1 MSQGGGMASTE
12 WSSGDR
18 PESSPLQL
26 PDQPTA
32 QRFSRVWQPELDRLE
47 QPSAQ
52 RFGHAA
58 PDDGAGDLPS
68 AQRFGRVPPPVD
80 PSQQPSAQ
88 RFGRAWLA
96 FLVAGAV
103 VIALYPLLPR
113 GIVRDIVYV
122 VVGLSCVA
130 TILTGVRL
138 HRPVRA
144 RPWYLMAAGQL
155 IWVCGDIKGSWDSDV
170 AHLEGFPAAADAFY
184 LAAYPVLAAGL
195 VVLIWG
201 RRQRGDM
208 SGLLDSAIVTAGL
221 GILSWVL
228 LARPTIADAGES
240 FAAAAVAVAYP
251 VGDIILLGVLVRFL
265 TTPGARTTSLG
276 LLLTAVGLQIAAD
289 TAASALSLLTF
300 NSTGTMD
307 VLWLASYV
315 VWGASALHPSM
326 YALSKPAPPQPQR
339 FSRAR
344 LIALTLA
351 VLVAPGTLAV
361 QQLLGLPLD
370 VWAVVIGSVV
380 MGLLVI
386 ARMWVAISQIMAVS
400 QQREKLQHELLHR
413 AAHDSLTGLPNRA
426 QAMRL
431 IQGALARAQ
440 RSGAIV
446 GLLFVDLD
454 GFKAINDSL
463 GHRAGDQVLRT
474 AAARMQAEVRA
485 GDVVARLGGDEFV
498 VLLEPLDQQAAAVA
512 VADRLVTA
520 VSRPMELAGGR
531 TVRVGA
537 SVGVALSQDGLTDP
551 EILLHESDVA
561 VYRAKSTG
569 RGRTEVF
576 DGDLR
581 REVAERSQLEA
592 GIRAAIAGDQLVLHY
607 QPIVSVRSGEVEGYE
622 ALVRWNRPGVGLLL
636 PAEFISVAE
645 QSDLICELD
654 AWVLRRAA
662 RQLAAWNQLQG
673 PSDLF
678 VAVNVSGRHVAR
690 RRIYDDVT
698 SALRAAG
705 IEARQLTLEITENAL
720 LDDPVTLTNLHD
732 LRLLGVSISI
742 DDFGTGYNSIT
753 RLETL
758 PVDIV
763 KIDGRFLDRA
773 VPSSEKLL
781 RLIVQTAH
789 AFGLPVVAEGVESG
803 EQLAVLKSLNCESA
817 QGYYLGRP
825 ADPRGLAHASLPR
838 VVEPERRHRES

>member
-1 MSQGGGMASTE
+1 MASAGRNSDE
-12 WSSGDR
+12 RS
-18 PESSPLQL
+18 ESAPLQL

-52 RFGHAA
+52 RFDRSGTE
-58 PDDGAGDLPS
+58 DDPADLPS
-68 AQRFGRVPPPVD
+68 AQRFGRVPPPVE
-80 PSQQPSAQ
+80 PPGQSSAQ
-88 RFGRAWLA
+88 RFGRAWLI
-96 FLVAGAV
+96 FLVAGVV

-170 AHLEGFPAAADAFY
+170 AHIEGFPSAADAFY

-195 VVLIWG
+195 LVLIWG
-201 RRQRGDM
+201 RRQRGDI

-228 LARPTIADAGES
+228 LARPAIADSGES

-251 VGDIILLGVLVRFL
+251 VADILLLGMLVRFL

-276 LLLTAVGLQIAAD
+276 LLLTAVGLLIAAD
-289 TAASALSLLTF
+289 TAVSALSLLTF
-300 NSTGTMD
+300 NSTGMID

-326 YALSKPAPPQPQR
+326 YGLSKPAPPQAQR
-339 FSRAR
+339 FSRAQ
-344 LIALTLA
+344 LVALTLA

-380 MGLLVI
+380 MFLLVV
-386 ARMWVAISQIMAVS
+386 ARMSVAINQIMAVS
-400 QQREKLQHELLHR
+400 QQRAKLQHELLHR

-474 AAARMQAEVRA
+474 AAARMQAETRA

-498 VLLEPLDQQAAAVA
+498 VLLEPLDQQASAVA

-531 TVRVGA
+531 TVAIGA

-551 EILLHESDVA
+551 EVLLHESDVA

-581 REVAERSQLEA
+581 RELTDRAELEA
-592 GIRAAIAGDQLVLHY
+592 GIRAAIASDELVLHY
-607 QPIVSVRSGEVEGYE
+607 QPIVSVRTGEVEGYE
-622 ALVRWNRPGVGLLL
+622 ALVRWNRPGVGLVL
-636 PAEFISVAE
+636 PAEFIPVAE
-645 QSDLICELD
+645 HSDLICELD
-654 AWVLRRAA
+654 TWVLQRAT
-662 RQLAAWNQLQG
+662 RQLAVWNQLQG
-673 PSDLF
+673 PNDLIM
-678 VAVNVSGRHVAR
+678 AVNVSGRHIAR

-698 SALRAAG
+698 SALRSAG
-705 IEARQLTLEITENAL
+705 VEAKQLALEITENAL
-720 LDDPVTLTNLHD
+720 LDDPVALTNLQD

-742 DDFGTGYNSIT
+742 DDFGTGYNSIS

-763 KIDGRFLDRA
+763 KIDGRFLDPA
-773 VPSSEKLL
+773 VPSSNKLL
-781 RLIVQTAH
+781 RLIVQAAH

-803 EQLAVLKSLNCESA
+803 EQLSVLKSLECESA

-825 ADPRGLAHASLPR
+825 ADPRGLAHARLPP
-838 VVEPERRHRES
+838 VVELRRPGQEG